1 MCCVKKFMMA
11 MLFLMPAL
19 SAWAA
24 EDSWKVLIP
33 GLPERV
39 FAADEWNSTSF
50 YILKQTH
57 EPIFRWADG
66 ENFSSKLLDEWSR
79 SLDYTRFKF
88 CPRRELE
95 FAAGGAF
102 GFEDFAVLV
111 SSFTSGYSSHFE
123 MRKDDRCVY
132 ISFDSPKKD
141 YLHFWTLYRNAPT
154 RRVGI
159 NVEAGLGSFYVKS
172 MSKDKISLSR
182 GGRVRGGYNAVE
194 FLNYKGGDDERLND
208 RSIQDFNMIPPA
220 AIPEWIKSTSLS
232 FENPEMKT
240 LVLIINHPDQKV
252 RSRVYNCIDIK
263 SLREAYFPG
272 KMDYYDVATILPM
285 GVPGAIPGLP
295 GQRCDESGAVYGRL
309 RFANWMTNNK
319 TAMERFASDFKARS
333 GLAMRVDQYDM
344 SGFAQAIGL
353 RPRPFDLA
361 IIMVYV
367 ASSPG
372 EFFQMFFNKG
382 ELYDFEVP
390 RLSAEYRILPVL
402 EKELAMGEI
411 YRKLAME
418 IADHALALPVSQGR
432 RTLYYPKE
440 IKNFNVGAGIAEY
453 PEVAEFRR

>member
-1 MCCVKKFMMA
+1 
-11 MLFLMPAL
+11 
-19 SAWAA
+19 
-24 EDSWKVLIP
+24 
-33 GLPERV
+33 
-39 FAADEWNSTSF
+39 
-50 YILKQTH
+50 
-57 EPIFRWADG
+57 
-66 ENFSSKLLDEWSR
+66 
-79 SLDYTRFKF
+79 
-88 CPRRELE
+88 
-95 FAAGGAF
+95 
-102 GFEDFAVLV
+102 
-111 SSFTSGYSSHFE
+111 
-123 MRKDDRCVY
+123 
-132 ISFDSPKKD
+132 
-141 YLHFWTLYRNAPT
+141 
-154 RRVGI
+154 
-159 NVEAGLGSFYVKS
+159 
-172 MSKDKISLSR
+172 
-182 GGRVRGGYNAVE
+182 
-194 FLNYKGGDDERLND
+194 
-208 RSIQDFNMIPPA
+208 
-220 AIPEWIKSTSLS
+220 
-232 FENPEMKT
+232 
-240 LVLIINHPDQKV
+240 
-252 RSRVYNCIDIK
+252 
-263 SLREAYFPG
+263 
-272 KMDYYDVATILPM
+272 
-285 GVPGAIPGLP
+285 
-295 GQRCDESGAVYGRL
+295 VYGRL